1 MDEAEAPK
9 GRSIPATLFTLA
21 LAGIAIVVV
30 LVFFQGM
37 TAQPQVLQ
45 AGPNWT
51 LVSCRDATG
60 ILIPAINK
68 GEVTAQFGRDGN
80 ITGFSGC
87 NRYVAAFLKNNDRI
101 RITYPLHTD
110 TTCDDA
116 GLMQQENSF
125 YHNLAAA
132 ASVSTGPSEL
142 DIIDANGATLL
153 IFHRQ

>member
-9 GRSIPATLFTLA
+9 VRSITTTLLTLA

-45 AGPNWT
+45 ASPNWT

-60 ILIPAINK
+60 ILIPAINN
-68 GEVTAQFGRDGN
+68 GEVTAQFNRDGN

-87 NRYVAAFLKNNDRI
+87 NRYVAAFIKNNDRI

-110 TTCDDA
+110 NTCSDA
-116 GLMQQENSF
+116 GLMQQEASL
-125 YHNLAAA
+125 YRNLAAA
-132 ASVSTGPSEL
+132 ASVNTGPSEL
-142 DIIDANGATLL
+142 DLLDANGATLL
-153 IFHRQ
+153 KFHRQ

>member
-1 MDEAEAPK
+1 MEEAKAPK
-9 GRSIPATLFTLA
+9 TRSIPATLFTLA

-45 AGPNWT
+45 ASPNWT

-60 ILIPAINK
+60 ILIPAINA

-87 NRYVAAFLKNNDRI
+87 NRYIAAFIKNNDRI
-101 RITYPLHTD
+101 RITYPLHPD

-116 GLMQQENSF
+116 GLMQQETAF
-125 YHNLAAA
+125 YRNLAAA

-142 DIIDANGATLL
+142 DLLDANGATLL
-153 IFHRQ
+153 VFHRQ

>member
-1 MDEAEAPK
+1 MEETKAPP

-37 TAQPQVLQ
+37 TSQPQVLQ
-45 AGPNWT
+45 ASPNWT

-60 ILIPAINK
+60 ILIPAINA

-87 NRYVAAFLKNNDRI
+87 NLYIAAFIKNNDRI
-101 RITYPLHTD
+101 RITYPLPTGS
-110 TTCDDA
+110 TCDDA
-116 GLMQQENSF
+116 GLMQQEAS
-125 YHNLAAA
+125 YYRNLAAA
-132 ASVSTGPSEL
+132 ASISTGPSEL
-142 DIIDANGATLL
+142 DLIDANGATLL
-153 IFHRQ
+153 VFHRQ

>member
-9 GRSIPATLFTLA
+9 PRSMSATLFTLA

-30 LVFFQGM
+30 LVFLQGM

-45 AGPNWT
+45 VSPNWT

-60 ILIPAINK
+60 ILIPAINA

-87 NRYVAAFLKNNDRI
+87 NRYVAAFIKNNDRI

-110 TTCDDA
+110 NTCEDA
-116 GLMQQENSF
+116 GLVEQETLF
-125 YHNLAAA
+125 YRNLAAA
-132 ASVSTGPSEL
+132 ASVSSGPSEL
-142 DIIDANGATLL
+142 DILDANGATLL
-153 IFHRQ
+153 VFHRQ